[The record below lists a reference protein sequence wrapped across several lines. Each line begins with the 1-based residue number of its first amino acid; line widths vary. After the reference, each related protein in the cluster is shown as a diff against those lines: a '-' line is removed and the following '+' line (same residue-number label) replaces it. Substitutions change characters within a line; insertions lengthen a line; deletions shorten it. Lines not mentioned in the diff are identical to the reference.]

1 LSLLALG
8 CVCIGALPSPA
19 RADNCQLL
27 RFSFQPDCFRSADGV
42 TCVQSVDKL
51 DLGPQIA
58 VWVETADHQFVD
70 TLMVT
75 NTVAARGLGNRPGE
89 WNFLSGPKFP
99 YGKRQMAL
107 PIWAHARNH
116 LYPQVVMQDG
126 MEDWLGWHESISSED
141 LYYCRPVRA
150 QEIDVDAITCP
161 TKFNSAKGKIDP
173 TLPMVYYPPR
183 NDLTAFTSRDC
194 DLPYAQLPCPR
205 SGEMYSTMNDLDAVA
220 AATPAYGRP
229 YSGTWPIP
237 ATQAPGDY
245 ALMIEVN
252 KEYDV
257 NAAHTHPAFEDPRLL
272 GYGINNNF
280 GQPAVVWRVPFDV
293 TNPREVAADQIYGYG
308 AWDGANGAIA
318 PRDQTITAGVAG
330 AGEGRLMTI
339 RGANGTSGRVL
350 VSVEQCDTV
359 EPPVPDGG
367 EGSDARGLGGRG
379 GGGGADGA
387 TVCDDTSELS
397 PVSDLSIDPTTLT
410 ATTVRV
416 VFTGAPSA
424 SQPSDYEVR
433 YSVGKS
439 LTDDDFLH
447 QAISAPQVMLDGGG
461 TSVSV
466 VLPDLKP
473 STSYA
478 VGVKYQGDCARKS
491 QLAWIT
497 FDTTGAK
504 FKQLSGCFIATAAY
518 GSALDPAVD
527 AMRQVRDD
535 LTRRSPLFAAA
546 ADLYYR
552 SGPAAAAV
560 LKQSQTARAVV
571 RRLLGPAAALATIA
585 AGR

>member
-1 LSLLALG
+1 
-8 CVCIGALPSPA
+8 VCIGALATPA

-27 RFSFQPDCFRSADGV
+27 RFTLQPDCFRSADGAS
-42 TCVQSVDKL
+42 CLQQIEKL

-107 PIWAHARNH
+107 PIWAHARNV

-126 MEDWLGWHESISSED
+126 MEDWLGWHEPISSED
-141 LYYCRPVRA
+141 LYYCRPVRE
-150 QEIDVDAITCP
+150 QEVNVDAITCP

-183 NDLTAFTSRDC
+183 NDLTGFTSRDC
-194 DLPYAQLPCPR
+194 DLPYATAPCAR
-205 SGEMYSTMNDLDAVA
+205 SSERYSTMNDLDAVA

-229 YSGTWPIP
+229 YSGTWAIP

-245 ALMIEVN
+245 ALMVEVN

-293 TNPREVAADQIYGYG
+293 TNPKTAAVDQIYGYG

-318 PRDQTITAGVAG
+318 PRDQTITSGVAG
-330 AGEGRLMTI
+330 SGEGRLMSI
-339 RGANGTSGRVL
+339 AGPNGISGRVL

-359 EPPVPDGG
+359 APPVPDGG
-367 EGSDARGLGGRG
+367 AGDAMGVGGSGGVG
-379 GGGGADGA
+379 AVGGAGGA
-387 TVCDDTSELS
+387 TVCDDSSELP
-397 PVSDLSIDPTTLT
+397 PVSGLGIDTMTLT
-410 ATTVRV
+410 ATAVKV
-416 VFTGAPSA
+416 VFTGAPNIL
-424 SQPSDYEVR
+424 QPSDYEVR

-447 QAISAPQVMLDGGG
+447 QAISAPQVTLDSGG

-478 VGVKYQGDCARKS
+478 VGVKYQGDCSRKS

-497 FDTTGAK
+497 FDTVGAK

-527 AMRQVRDD
+527 AMRRVRDD

-560 LKQSQTARAVV
+560 LKQSETARAVV
-571 RRLLGPAAALATIA
+571 RRLLAPAAALATIA